1 LLSLPV
7 YCRRAARHASIQF
20 KHFAPNEFYESPQS
34 QTNMKDIQ
42 FAFRKLRQ
50 SPAFTAIAVI
60 TLALGIGLNTA
71 IFSLI
76 NDLFLKGLPFKE
88 PARVVHLYG
97 GDKSRGLE
105 DIGISAPRFF
115 HYRDGQTLFDGIAG
129 ENFFAFT
136 LTGMGDAV
144 QIFGGRLT
152 SNYFDLLGVRPILGR
167 NFLPEEEEGADVAVI
182 TKSFWQKRM
191 GGDPNVIGRSITLDG
206 VAHTIVGVLP
216 NMPATWFGANPVAE
230 VWTTKPFQLPGF
242 SYERMMR
249 GTSFLRV
256 VGRMKPEMTV
266 AQVKAALPSLDKG
279 YNTQYPNKIDSVLMT
294 SLRTLP
300 EDVTNNFRSGF
311 ITLFAAVCFVL
322 LIACSNVANLLL
334 VRFSGRRR
342 EIALRMAIGASRMS
356 VVRLFVFES
365 VLVSM
370 IAGAVGAFVAWRLV
384 PLIPQLASNFL
395 PLEANTVTSLSLPVL
410 TFTIGLSIL
419 TGLLMGIYPALQ
431 GSHADLVD
439 GLKEGGRGS
448 SGSVRQQRF
457 RKILVGAQV
466 ALSVTLLAGAA
477 LLITSFVRLS
487 QQNIGFRSQNLWTGA
502 ITLPISQYPDTA
514 SRQRLAEQTLD
525 ALRDVP
531 GIQSATISG
540 DIPLNGG
547 NRTLYARGDR
557 DVPPIEKRAN
567 GPSHDIAPGYFKTWG
582 IPLLA
587 GREFDEH
594 DVAEG
599 QMVCL
604 ISQAGAKKV
613 YPNENPIG
621 KTLLVSSLGVPCEI
635 VGIVGDVRSIRV
647 AEAPGMEF
655 YRPWA
660 QENFPFLNIDVRSNL
675 KVEEVTKL
683 VQAALTKVN
692 AGLAIAVPQGMD
704 AVVAQALG
712 QARLMMWLLGIFAG
726 VALLLASIGIYGAVA
741 YTVEQ
746 RTGEIGVRMALGA
759 QTRDVL
765 RLIVNQGMKPVVI
778 GLGIGLLAAFALGRL
793 LTSQL
798 FEVSAHNP
806 ALLGGATILLAGT
819 ALFACLLPARR
830 AAMVDPVQALR
841 TE

>member
-1 LLSLPV
+1 
-7 YCRRAARHASIQF
+7 
-20 KHFAPNEFYESPQS
+20 
-34 QTNMKDIQ
+34 MKDIQ

-50 SPAFTAIAVI
+50 SPAFTTIAVV

-88 PARVVHLYG
+88 PARVVHLLG
-97 GDKSRGLE
+97 GDKSRDLE
-105 DIGISAPRFF
+105 DLPISAPRFEHF
-115 HYRDGQTLFDGIAG
+115 RDGQTICDSLAG
-129 ENFFAFT
+129 ENFFVFT
-136 LTGMGDAV
+136 LTGLGDAV
-144 QIFGGRLT
+144 QVFGGRLT
-152 SNYFDLLGVRPILGR
+152 ANYFDVLGVQPILGR
-167 NFLPEEEEGADVAVI
+167 NFRPEEEQGADVALI
-182 TKSFWQKRM
+182 TKNFWQRRL
-191 GGDPNVIGRSITLDG
+191 GGDPNVLGRSITLDG

-216 NMPATWFGANPVAE
+216 NMPATWFGANPIAE
-230 VWTTKPFQLPGF
+230 VWTTKPMQIPGF
-242 SYERMMR
+242 SYERLMR

-256 VGRMKPEMTV
+256 VGRMKSGVTV
-266 AQVKAALPSLDKG
+266 QQVRAALPSLDQS
-279 YNTQYPNKIDSVLMT
+279 YRTQYPNKIDSVLT
-294 SLRTLP
+294 STIRTLP
-300 EDVTNNFRSGF
+300 EDVTQNFRAGF

-342 EIALRMAIGASRMS
+342 EIALRMAIGASRAS

-365 VLVSM
+365 VLVSL

-410 TFTIGLSIL
+410 VFTIGLSIL

-457 RKILVGAQV
+457 RKVLVGAQV

-477 LLITSFVRLS
+477 LLITSFIRLT

-502 ITLPISQYPDTA
+502 ITLPVSQYPDA
-514 SRQRLAEQTLD
+514 PSRQRLVEQTLD

-531 GIQSATISG
+531 GLESATVSG
-540 DIPLNGG
+540 DIPLAGG

-557 DVPPIEKRAN
+557 DVPPVEKRA
-567 GPSHDIAPGYFKTWG
+567 GAPSHDISPAYFKTWG
-582 IPLLA
+582 VPVLA
-587 GREFDEH
+587 GREFNEH
-594 DVAEG
+594 DVADG

-621 KTLLVSSLGVPCEI
+621 KTLLVTSLGVPCEI

-647 AEAPGMEF
+647 NEAPGMEF

-660 QENFPFLNIDVRSNL
+660 QENFPFVNVDVRSNL
-675 KVEEVTKL
+675 KVDE
-683 VQAALTKVN
+683 
-692 AGLAIAVPQGMD
+692 
-704 AVVAQALG
+704 
-712 QARLMMWLLGIFAG
+712 
-726 VALLLASIGIYGAVA
+726 
-741 YTVEQ
+741 
-746 RTGEIGVRMALGA
+746 
-759 QTRDVL
+759 
-765 RLIVNQGMKPVVI
+765 
-778 GLGIGLLAAFALGRL
+778 
-793 LTSQL
+793 
-798 FEVSAHNP
+798 
-806 ALLGGATILLAGT
+806 
-819 ALFACLLPARR
+819 
-830 AAMVDPVQALR
+830 
-841 TE
+841 